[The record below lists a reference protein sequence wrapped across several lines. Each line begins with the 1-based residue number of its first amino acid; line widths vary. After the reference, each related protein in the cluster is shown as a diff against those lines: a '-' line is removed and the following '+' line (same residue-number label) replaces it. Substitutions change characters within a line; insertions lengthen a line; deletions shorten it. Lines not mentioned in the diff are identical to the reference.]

1 VRHRFAELLFGL
13 AIITSCQPA
22 SSQTVYSPGER
33 FFKIDWHVE
42 RHEGQDV
49 AIVGRLRNDYLYSL
63 ERIQLQIQ
71 VLDDVG
77 RVTGE
82 FFGALGNRVPPGGST
97 TFRLLVGSAGAQYAV
112 LVHAFE
118 FGEMQSPP

>member
-1 VRHRFAELLFGL
+1 VRHSVAVLLFGL
-13 AIITSCQPA
+13 AVITSCQSA

-42 RHEGQDV
+42 RHDGQDV

-63 ERIQLQIQ
+63 ERIQLHIQ

-82 FFGALGNRVPPGGST
+82 VFGALGNRVPPGGST
-97 TFRLLVGSAGAQYAV
+97 TFRLLVGSAGAQ
-112 LVHAFE
+112 
-118 FGEMQSPP
+118 